1 MQTNPTIRS
10 AALLGAIIQITGA
23 AQAWAQDA
31 ASASTTPVSEKL
43 EEVIVT
49 GSNIR
54 GASDTGAIAVS
65 VLDAEKLAAFGQAT
79 TGELLENIA
88 QAGSFEINGAADGP
102 NDARGDIATVNLR
115 GLGTGNTLILLNGR
129 RIAAHG
135 VNQDIGSTP
144 RQVTNVNAFPAAGI
158 ERVEVLRDGA
168 SALYGSDATAG
179 VLNTIMDADFD
190 RSTVTARYSS
200 LEGTGEHE
208 TSVDVAQGLRFND
221 DRTRVLLTAS
231 YFDRSGLFSSEL
243 GRQFNSVDKRAYL
256 GDSPYATETTDFR
269 NTSTSS
275 PFGQYQVGALDALGV
290 FVGQRVRQGTSA
302 LTNSTGSFHIQPCSF
317 DGTRAELG
325 QRAEGCMGIDDG
337 NLDPALRYDYAANQP
352 NNSLNEGVNI
362 ANDPVTAKGRQL
374 ISEAQRYNV
383 YSFAEHDF
391 TDSLQGFGEILYYR
405 ATTDSNRAAQP
416 LDSGL
421 AFLIVPASNYW
432 NPFGVAGNP
441 NRLPGLNANDVSA
454 AGRDVLIQ
462 NWRPTDLGP
471 RFIATE
477 TETYRVMAGLRGSFG
492 DWEWEGAFTNSANE
506 TSDTESN
513 HISKTLLA
521 QELARSTPDAINPF
535 GGPNSNTQ
543 EQWDRVRIP
552 TTNVGSTD
560 LTTAD
565 FRMSNANAF
574 DLWAGPVGFA
584 VGGEWRG
591 EGYTEDRDPRLD
603 GSIIYSTDNVSGI
616 SDVVGVSPTR
626 DSSAYRNV
634 YSLFAETLVPLHRG
648 EGTWINDVTLQVAA
662 RGEYFEDLS
671 DGAVKPKFAV
681 SWFPVD
687 FVNLRAAYSQGFRVP
702 NLVQLNRG
710 DVSRLNLGNE
720 DFLRA
725 EVTGDP
731 ISNGDAYMASVRRSN
746 PNLEN
751 EDTETI
757 VAGVSLQL
765 DRVLAVDWLTDF
777 RINVDYWRFEQENL
791 IGAFGVQEALAL
803 DFLLRRQGG
812 FNPNVV
818 RAEPTADDLAAFA
831 AWNAANPDDQR
842 VAAGQVLFVND
853 PYINLDSQVA
863 DGFDFGIAAGVDA
876 GVAGRFNLELEAMY
890 LQKLDVVRNDLLAA
904 VAADPVF
911 AGQFDELQVDRVELG
926 GNPRW
931 RGSATL
937 TWRKG
942 AYGAGMSARYVSM
955 FLDTGADLD
964 LNGDDLPEYW
974 QVEENWRVN
983 LYADYRFELPALDTV
998 SLRVGANNVLDE
1010 APPLADE
1017 SLGYRPD
1024 YHSLKGREFY
1034 VQLRASF

>member
-1 MQTNPTIRS
+1 MHTKDKIRS
-10 AALLGAIIQITGA
+10 AAMLSALIHMAGTTA
-23 AQAWAQDA
+23 AWAQET
-31 ASASTTPVSEKL
+31 SSTPSDSPAL

-65 VLDAEKLAAFGQAT
+65 VLDAEKLAAFGATT
-79 TGELLENIA
+79 TGELLENVA
-88 QAGSFEINGAADGP
+88 QAGAFEINGAADGP

-115 GLGTGNTLILLNGR
+115 GLGTGNTLVLLNGR

-135 VNQDIGSTP
+135 ANQDIGSTP

-190 RSTVTARYSS
+190 RSSITGRYSS

-208 TSVDVAQGLRFND
+208 TSVDIAQGLKFNEG
-221 DRTRVLLTAS
+221 RTRVLLTGS
-231 YFDRSGLFSSEL
+231 YFDRSGLYSSEL
-243 GRQFNSVDKRAYL
+243 GQQFNSVDKRAYL
-256 GDSPYATETTDFR
+256 GGSPYASQTTDFR

-275 PFGQYQVGALDALGV
+275 PFGQFQVGALNNLGV
-290 FVGQRVRQGTSA
+290 FVGQRVRQGTA
-302 LTNSTGSFHIQPCSF
+302 AITAAAGEFHIQPCSF
-317 DGTRAELG
+317 AGTRAQIG

-337 NLDPALRYDYAANQP
+337 SLDPALRYDFAANQP

-362 ANDPVTAKGRQL
+362 ANDPITAKGRQL
-374 ISEAQRYNV
+374 IPEAQRYNAYV
-383 YSFAEHDF
+383 FSEHDF
-391 TDSLQGFGEILYYR
+391 TDNLQGFGELLYYR

-441 NRLPGLNANDVSA
+441 NRLPGLNATDVPA

-471 RFIATE
+471 RFIDTE

-492 DWEWEGAFTNSANE
+492 DWEWEGALTNSANE

-513 HISKTLLA
+513 HISKTLLR
-521 QELARSTPDAINPF
+521 QELSRSTSDAINPF
-535 GGPNSNTQ
+535 GGPNANTQ
-543 EQWDRVRIP
+543 AQWDRVRIP

-591 EGYTEDRDPRLD
+591 EGYEEDRDPRLD
-603 GSIIYSTDNVSGI
+603 GTIIFSTDNVSGI

-634 YSLFAETLVPLHRG
+634 YSLFAETLVPLNRG
-648 EGTWINDVTLQVAA
+648 EGTWVNDVTLQIAA

-671 DGAVKPKFAV
+671 DGAVKPKIAL
-681 SWFPVD
+681 SWFPVE
-687 FVNLRAAYSQGFRVP
+687 FLNLRAAYSQGFRVP

-710 DVSRLNLGNE
+710 DVSRLDLGNE

-725 EVTGDP
+725 DVTGDP
-731 ISNGDAYMASVRRSN
+731 VSNGDAYMASVRQSN

-757 VAGVSLQL
+757 VAGVNLQL
-765 DRVLAVDWLTDF
+765 DKVIDKDWLDDF
-777 RINVDYWRFEQENL
+777 RVSVDYWRFEQENV

-812 FNPNVV
+812 SNPNVI
-818 RAEPTADDLAAFA
+818 RAAPTADDIAAFA
-831 AWNAANPDDQR
+831 AWNATHPNDQR

-853 PYINLDSQVA
+853 PYINLDKQTA
-863 DGFDFGIAAGVDA
+863 DGFDFGIAAGFNA
-876 GVAGRFNLELEAMY
+876 GVVGKFNVEIEAMY
-890 LQKLDVVRNDLLAA
+890 LQTLDVVRNDLLAA

-942 AYGAGMSARYVSM
+942 SYGAGLSARYVSM
-955 FLDTGADLD
+955 FLDPNADLD
-964 LNGDDLPEYW
+964 LNADGVPEYW
-974 QVEENWRVN
+974 EVQEDWRVN
-983 LYADYRFELPALDTV
+983 LYAEYRIKVQPLD
-998 SLRVGANNVLDE
+998 SLSVRVGANNVLDE
-1010 APPLADE
+1010 APPLVDE

-1034 VQLRASF
+1034 VQLRTSF